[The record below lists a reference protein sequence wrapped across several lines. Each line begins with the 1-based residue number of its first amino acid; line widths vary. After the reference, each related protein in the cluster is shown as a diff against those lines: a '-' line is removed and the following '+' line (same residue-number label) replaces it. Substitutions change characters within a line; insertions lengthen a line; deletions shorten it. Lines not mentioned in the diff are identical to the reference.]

1 MRIRIVKVI
10 ASGVMNEITKR
21 EALQTKSPDT
31 EIEVVNIDKGPDNI
45 ESSYEE
51 ALASVPIIEKV
62 VQAEKDGCD
71 GVFISCFGDPAVDA
85 SREQV
90 KIPVVGGFQPAAL
103 TASLISSKWSI
114 VTVSKNVIPLI
125 RGLARKLGVENSIVS
140 IREINTPFLEL
151 LDENIIKRQSL
162 IQIEKAVDEDGAE
175 AVVLGCTGLGRVAEN
190 LSQQMAAKGKPIPV
204 VSPTAA
210 AIGFLELLI
219 RIGVSQSRLTYRGA
233 PDIKRRCE

>member
-1 MRIRIVKVI
+1 MRIRIIKVI
-10 ASGVMNEITKR
+10 VSDVMNEITKK

-45 ESSYEE
+45 ESFYEE
-51 ALASVPIIEKV
+51 ALASVPIIERA

-85 SREQV
+85 SRELV

-114 VTVSKNVIPLI
+114 VTVSKNVIPMI
-125 RGLARKLGVENSIVS
+125 RGLTRKLGLENNIVS

-151 LDENIIKRQSL
+151 LDENIIKKRSL

-175 AVVLGCTGLGRVAEN
+175 AIVLGCTGLGRVAES
-190 LSQQMAAKGKPIPV
+190 LSQQMAAKGRPV
-204 VSPTAA
+204 AIVSPTAS

-219 RIGVSQSRLTYRGA
+219 RSGVSQSRLTYLGP
-233 PDIKRRCE
+233 PDIKKRNL